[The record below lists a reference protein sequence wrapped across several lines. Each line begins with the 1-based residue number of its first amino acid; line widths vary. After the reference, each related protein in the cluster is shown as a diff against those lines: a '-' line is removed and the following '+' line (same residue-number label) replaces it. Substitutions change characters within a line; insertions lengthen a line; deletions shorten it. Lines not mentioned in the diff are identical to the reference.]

1 MSRWPRTAAR
11 CLLALGLASGS
22 LLAAQYFGQNKVRH
36 KTLHFQVLKT
46 EHFDIYF
53 YPEERPAAAEVGRMA
68 ERWYARLTQVLHFV
82 LTTRQPLILYASHTD
97 FEQSTA
103 VPGLISEGMG
113 GVTLSTGRK
122 VVLPLAGP
130 LKETDHVLGHELV
143 HAYQYDM
150 TASRSG
156 VPGVARLPLWF
167 VEGLAEYL
175 SMGPRDPHTS
185 MWLRDAVARGVM
197 PTLKTINN
205 TNRYFPYRFGQAF
218 WAYVGGRFGDDKIA
232 PLLLAAGQS
241 GSVDSAIQR
250 VLHLE
255 PAAFSAAWKQATL
268 AADQP
273 VLAATSP
280 LPRAQVLVASSR
292 RGGRINVSP
301 AVSPDGHWVMFYS
314 ERGLFSIDLYL
325 ADARTG
331 QVVRKITQ
339 TAIDPHFNNLE
350 FINSVGAWAHD
361 GRRFAFGHVR
371 SGQAR
376 ISIYDRQAQ
385 RVVRSYAIPKV
396 GEVFNPTWS
405 PDARQIA
412 FTAIAGGLTN
422 LYLLDTSTG
431 AVRALTH
438 DDYAELQPAWS
449 PDGRSIALVTDRF
462 TSQLA
467 DLDFGRYRLALLD
480 PSTGAL
486 REVATG
492 LAGNQTNPQWGPRG
506 DSLYFLSDDSGIAN
520 IYRLD
525 RATAQVSP
533 VTNLQTGVTG
543 ITALS
548 PAFSVA
554 AQSGALVYSA
564 FSDNRY
570 DLVRLPPPAPALP
583 QRAAAPVA
591 ALHPALLP
599 PRASDSGA
607 VADYLARP
615 AAGLVPAA
623 NFATEPYRARLALDY
638 VAPPSVS
645 VGVSPYGTLLG
656 GGTALYFSDLLGYQN
671 LAVAFEALTTT
682 GGADFY
688 RNLSAQA
695 LYTNETHRWTW
706 GLGGGQTPYVS
717 GSITRAAT
725 LIGGVPVVQDHI
737 NTFWEMDRQ
746 VVGLLAYP
754 FSRAQ
759 RLEFTAGYSNIGFA
773 AETRTQ
779 TYDFAS
785 GLLLADQRQSLAAPP
800 SLNFAVGSAAL
811 VYDTSIFGGASPVFG
826 QSYRLQAGFNAGS
839 LNFATALADYR
850 RYLSL
855 ARPLSL
861 AGRVLTYGRYGAGAD
876 DLRLQALYLGYPSLV
891 RGYDF
896 NSIGVDECG
905 PQFAAT
911 GACPIFDRLV
921 GSKIA
926 AVNAELRLELFG
938 PLGLVPSGGVPPVE
952 LAPFFD
958 AGAAWTSADKP
969 DFLGG
974 NRRPVSSEGLTLRI
988 NVFGFAV
995 AAIDYAIPNQRP
1007 ARSHVWEFSLLP
1019 GY

>member
-1 MSRWPRTAAR
+1 MGWRHRAGR
-11 CLLALGLASGS
+11 CALGLWMASGS

-53 YPEERPAAAEVGRMA
+53 YPEERPAVSEVGRMA
-68 ERWYARLTQVLHFV
+68 ERWYARLTQVLRHV

-103 VPGLISEGMG
+103 VPGLIGESVG
-113 GVTLSTGRK
+113 GVTLSAGRK

-143 HAYQYDM
+143 HAYEYDM

-167 VEGLAEYL
+167 VEGLSEYL
-175 SMGPRDPHTS
+175 SMGPRDAHTA
-185 MWLRDAVARGVM
+185 MWLRDAVARGAM

-205 TNRYFPYRFGQAF
+205 PSKYFPYRFGQAF
-218 WAYVGGRFGDDKIA
+218 WAYVGGRYGDDQLA
-232 PLLLAAGQS
+232 PLLLAAGHS
-241 GSVDSAIQR
+241 GSVDAAIRQVLR
-250 VLHLE
+250 VE
-255 PAAFSAAWKQATL
+255 PDAFSAAWKQAVL

-273 VLAATSP
+273 VLAATAP
-280 LPRAQVLVASSR
+280 LPRAQVLIAASKR
-292 RGGRINVSP
+292 QGRINVSP
-301 AVSPDGHWVMFYS
+301 AVSPDGRWVMFFS
-314 ERGLFSIDLYL
+314 ERGLFSINLFL

-331 QVVRKITQ
+331 QVVRKITE
-339 TAIDPHFNNLE
+339 TAIDSHFNNLE
-350 FINSVGAWAHD
+350 FINSVGAWSRD
-361 GRRFAFGHVR
+361 GQRFAFGHVR
-371 SGQAR
+371 NGKAL
-376 ISIYDRQAQ
+376 ISVYDLPKEE
-385 RVVRSYAIPKV
+385 VGRSFPIPNV

-405 PDARQIA
+405 PDGRQIA

-422 LYLLDTSTG
+422 LYRLDLSTG
-431 AVRALTH
+431 AVRPLTN
-438 DDYAELQPAWS
+438 DAYAELQPAWS
-449 PDGRSIALVTDRF
+449 PDGGEIALVTDRF
-462 TSQLA
+462 TSQLGE
-467 DLDFGRYRLALLD
+467 LSLGRYRLVLLD
-480 PSTGAL
+480 PATGAI
-486 REVATG
+486 REVATALG
-492 LAGNQTNPQWGPRG
+492 GNQTNPQWGPRG
-506 DSLYFLSDDSGIAN
+506 DSLYFLSDVSGIAN

-525 RATAQVSP
+525 RATGQVSQ
-533 VTNLQTGVTG
+533 VTNLQTGVSG

-564 FSDNRY
+564 FSDNGY
-570 DLVRLPPPAPALP
+570 DLARLQPPATLG
-583 QRAAAPVA
+583 AAPVTLA

-599 PRASDSGA
+599 PRAADSGA
-607 VADYLARP
+607 VAGYLSSP
-615 AAGLVPAA
+615 AAGLVAA
-623 NFATEPYRARLALDY
+623 TAFATEPYHARLALDY
-638 VAPPSVS
+638 VAPPTVS

-671 LAVAFEALTTT
+671 LAVAFEALTTS
-682 GGADFY
+682 GGAGFY
-688 RNLSAQA
+688 RDLSAQA
-695 LYTNETHRWTW
+695 LYTNDTHRWTW
-706 GLGGGQTPYVS
+706 GIGGGQTPYVS
-717 GSITRAAT
+717 GSITRAAG
-725 LIGGVPVVQDHI
+725 LVGGAAVVQDRT

-746 VVGLLAYP
+746 AVGLLAYP

-759 RLEFTAGYSNIGFA
+759 RLEFTAGYENIGFA

-779 TYDFAS
+779 TFDFSTGA
-785 GLLLADQRQSLAAPP
+785 LLADQRQDVAAPP

-811 VYDTSIFGGASPVFG
+811 VYDTSIFGGASPVYG
-826 QSYRLQAGFNAGS
+826 QSYRFQAGFDAGS

-850 RYLSL
+850 RYLPL

-861 AGRVLTYGRYGAGAD
+861 AGRVMTYGRYGAGAD
-876 DLRLQALYLGYPSLV
+876 DLRLQGFYLGYPSIV

-896 NSIGVDECG
+896 NSISVDECG
-905 PQFAAT
+905 PQFATT
-911 GACPIFDRLV
+911 GTCPIFDRLV

-926 AVNAELRLELFG
+926 AVNAELRLEIFG
-938 PLGLVPSGGVPPVE
+938 PLGVVPSSGVPPIE